1 MIATL
6 APADRAQLG
15 RLGEALHRA
24 AALGDRRWAAFPI
37 VRSCVAEAMSTLRPH
52 CDAAD
57 VEEVAHRLVGVVDYR
72 SGYDSMFEL
81 ALTEVCA
88 HGLAWSW
95 ERC

>member
-6 APADRAQLG
+6 APAARAKLYA
-15 RLGEALHRA
+15 LGEALHRA
-24 AALGDRRWAAFPI
+24 AALGERRWTAFPA
-37 VRSCVAEAMSTLRPH
+37 VRSCVEDLMAALRPD

-57 VEEVAHRLVGVVDYR
+57 VDAIAHRLVGVADYR
-72 SGYDSMFEL
+72 SGYDSMCEL

-95 ERC
+95 EAC